1 MFSANKTPLYK
12 ACAELLAII
21 LHDVTT
27 ETCYLASVCEIGNQ
41 IEATDVGFT
50 VRVHGFDDK
59 LLELVVSPSFFSTYL
74 FRMRKSLSVVVPFF
88 LIFSILRRRCSE
100 FCLVSKQVVTTSFQ
114 KKFPTIGLTLV

>member
-1 MFSANKTPLYK
+1 MKPVFISHKSFVGEIRLKINMFSANKTPLYK

-50 VRVHGFDDK
+50 IRVHGFDDK
-59 LLELVVSPSFFSTYL
+59 LLELVVSPSFLKHIYFE
-74 FRMRKSLSVVVPFF
+74 
-88 LIFSILRRRCSE
+88 CE
-100 FCLVSKQVVTTSFQ
+100 QV
-114 KKFPTIGLTLV
+114 